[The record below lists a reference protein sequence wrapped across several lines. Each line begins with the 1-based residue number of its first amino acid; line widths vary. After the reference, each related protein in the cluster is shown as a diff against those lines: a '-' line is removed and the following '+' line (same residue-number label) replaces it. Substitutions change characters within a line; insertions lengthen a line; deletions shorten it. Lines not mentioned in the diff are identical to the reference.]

1 MTVMGRRQF
10 CAALGAGLAGF
21 SAVFVAG
28 CSSSDGAAA
37 PIAAGADAALAGV
50 SFEVR
55 RDPG

>member
-21 SAVFVAG
+21 SAMFVAG
-28 CSSSDGAAA
+28 CSSSDGATA
-37 PIAAGADAALAGV
+37 PTAPAGDAALTGF

>member
-28 CSSSDGAAA
+28 CSSSDGGTTSTDPTAAA
-37 PIAAGADAALAGV
+37 ALTGLV
-50 SFEVR
+50 LEVR

>member
-10 CAALGAGLAGF
+10 CAALGAGL

-28 CSSSDGAAA
+28 CSRSDGGTA
-37 PIAAGADAALAGV
+37 PTAPPANAALTGLV
-50 SFEVR
+50 FEVR

>member
-10 CAALGAGLAGF
+10 CTALGVGLAGF

-28 CSSSDGAAA
+28 CSSSDGATA
-37 PIAAGADAALAGV
+37 PIAPTANAALSGAW
-50 SFEVR
+50 FEVR

>member
-21 SAVFVAG
+21 SAVFVVG
-28 CSSSDGAAA
+28 CSSSDGATA
-37 PIAAGADAALAGV
+37 PTAPPADAALTGLL
-50 SFEVR
+50 FEVR

>member
-10 CAALGAGLAGF
+10 CATLGAGL

-28 CSSSDGAAA
+28 CSGPESDTAATTA
-37 PIAAGADAALAGV
+37 RTDATIAGV

>member
-1 MTVMGRRQF
+1 MTMMGRRQF
-10 CAALGAGLAGF
+10 CAALGAGLAGL

-28 CSSSDGAAA
+28 CSSSDDATA
-37 PIAAGADAALAGV
+37 PTAAGADEALTGA